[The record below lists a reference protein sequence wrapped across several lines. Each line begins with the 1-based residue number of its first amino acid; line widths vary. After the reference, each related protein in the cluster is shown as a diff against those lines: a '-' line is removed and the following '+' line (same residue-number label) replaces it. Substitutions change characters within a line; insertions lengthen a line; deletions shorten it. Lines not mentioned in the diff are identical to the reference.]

1 MSMTP
6 VAQPHHLS
14 RKAVIYIRQ
23 STGHQVLTNIESQQ
37 LQHAMREH
45 ARQLGWPDER
55 IEVVE
60 TDLGR
65 SAQSTERR
73 DGYKALLADVALGQ
87 VGIVL
92 SYESTRLSRNCTD
105 WYPLLDLCAYNH
117 CLIADRDGVYDAATP
132 NGRLLLGMQGIV
144 SEVELHTLRG
154 RLLAGVQQKAQRGD
168 LALALP
174 AGLLRQDDGGV
185 VQDPDRAVQHAITL
199 VFQTFLERRA
209 ASQVVRLLRD
219 QGLRLPRR
227 HRNCE
232 TVWRSPTVAAVIAIL
247 RHPAYAGTFVY
258 GKTRTQVPVGG
269 GRSQQRRLPLSAWK
283 VIVHDRYPAYVTW
296 ETFAR
301 IQAMLDDNYAAYAHN
316 QRRGV
321 PRQGAALLQ
330 GIVYCGRCGHKMA
343 VQYKG
348 GNQYLC
354 NYLRSQ
360 AHAPVCQRLPADPV
374 DQQVVAA
381 FFDALAPAELDLY
394 EQALAQRQQQQAA
407 LDQAQRY
414 SLQRLEYEADQAR
427 RRYEQVDPAYRLVA
441 AELERRWEAALQAL
455 QEAQEHYAR
464 LRQVPEADMARP
476 IPPALRE
483 AFSTLGHALPAL
495 WHQDTLTRAQRKA
508 LLRCLLEKVV
518 LDRRAPDTITTRIVW
533 RGGAVSELAVPC
545 SVGTLTDL
553 SDFAQMEAHILRLE
567 AQGHSDAAIAAFLTS
582 HGFRSPQRPRVLAS
596 TVQTL
601 RLRHG
606 RRHRYRGP
614 RPRRVAGFLTVSQ
627 LATALEVK
635 AHWLYH
641 LISQGRIVGQ
651 RDETTG
657 LYLFPD
663 RPETLETLRQVRDGS
678 VSERKEGRQLLVR
691 LRSLEESK
699 R

>member
-1 MSMTP
+1 MSTTP

-23 STGHQVLTNIESQQ
+23 STGHQVLTNTESQQ
-37 LQHAMREH
+37 LQHAMRAH
-45 ARQLGWPDER
+45 ARHLGWPDER

-65 SAQSTERR
+65 SAQSTAGR
-73 DGYKALLADVALGQ
+73 DGYKALLAEVALGQ

-105 WYPLLDLCAYNH
+105 WYPLLDLCAYNQ

-132 NGRLLLGMQGIV
+132 HGRLLLGMKGMV

-174 AGLLRQDDGGV
+174 AGLLRQDDGVV

-199 VFQTFLERRA
+199 VFQTFLERRS
-209 ASQVVRLLRD
+209 ASQVVRLLHD

-227 HRNCE
+227 HRNRE

-247 RHPAYAGTFVY
+247 RNPAYAGTFAY
-258 GKTRTQVPVGG
+258 GKTQTQVPPGG
-269 GRSQQRRLPLSAWK
+269 GRPQQRRRPLAEWK

-301 IQAMLDDNYAAYAHN
+301 IAALLDDNYAAYEHN
-316 QRRGV
+316 RRRGV
-321 PRQGAALLQ
+321 PRHGAALLQ
-330 GIVYCGRCGHKMA
+330 GIVYCGRCGHKMM

-348 GNQYLC
+348 GNEYLC
-354 NYLRSQ
+354 NYLRGQ
-360 AHAPVCQRLPADPV
+360 TQAPVCQRVPADPV

-381 FFDALAPAELDLY
+381 FFEALAPAELDLY
-394 EQALAQRQQQQAA
+394 EHALAQRRQQQQEI
-407 LDQAQRY
+407 DRAQQY
-414 SLQRLEYEADQAR
+414 ALQRLEYEADRAR
-427 RRYEQVDPAYRLVA
+427 HRYEQVDPAYRLVA

-455 QEAQEHYAR
+455 QEAQAQYTRAR
-464 LRQVPEADMARP
+464 QAPEDDLRRTLS
-476 IPPALRE
+476 PALR
-483 AFSTLGHALPAL
+483 ATFSTMGHALPTL
-495 WHQDTLTRAQRKA
+495 WHQDTLSRAQRKA
-508 LLRCLLEKVV
+508 LLRCLIEKVV
-518 LDRRAPDTITTRIVW
+518 VDRQVPDTIATRIVW

-545 SVGTLTDL
+545 TVGTLRDVTG
-553 SDFAQMEAHILRLE
+553 FAQMEAQILRLE
-567 AQGHSDAAIAAFLTS
+567 AQGHSDEAIAERLTS
-582 HGFRSPQRPRVLAS
+582 QGFRSPQRSRVLAS
-596 TVQTL
+596 TVQTM

-606 RRHRYRGP
+606 RLHRYRGP
-614 RPRRVAGFLTVSQ
+614 RPRRVPGFLTVSQ
-627 LATALEVK
+627 LATALGVK

-641 LISQGRIVGQ
+641 LISRGRISVG
-651 RDETTG
+651 RDEASG

-663 RPETLETLRQVRDGS
+663 RPETLEALRQLRDGQ
-678 VSERKEGRQLLVR
+678 VTEFRG
-691 LRSLEESK
+691 
-699 R
+699 

>member
-105 WYPLLDLCAYNH
+105 WYPLLDLCAYNQ
-117 CLIADRDGVYDAATP
+117 CLIADRDGVYDASTP
-132 NGRLLLGMQGIV
+132 NGRLLLGMKGIV

-154 RLLAGVQQKAQRGD
+154 RLIAGVQQKAQRGD

-174 AGLLRQDDGGV
+174 AGLLRQEDGGV
-185 VQDPDRAVQHAITL
+185 VTDPDRAVQHAITL
-199 VFQTFLERRA
+199 VFDTFLARKA

-232 TVWRSPTVAAVIAIL
+232 TVWRTPTVAAVIAIL
-247 RHPAYAGTFVY
+247 RNPAYAGTFVY
-258 GKTRTQVPVGG
+258 GKTRTQVPLGG
-269 GRSQQRRLPLSAWK
+269 GRPQQRRLPLAEWK

-296 ETFAR
+296 ETFTR
-301 IQAMLDDNYAAYAHN
+301 IQAILDDNYAAYAHN

-321 PRQGAALLQ
+321 PRHGAALLQ
-330 GIVYCGRCGHKMA
+330 GIVYCGSCGHKMV

-360 AHAPVCQRLPADPV
+360 AHAPVCQWLPADPV

-381 FFDALAPAELDLY
+381 FFDALAPAELDVY
-394 EQALAQRQQQQAA
+394 EQALAQQRQQQAE
-407 LDQAQRY
+407 LDRAQRY
-414 SLQRLEYEADQAR
+414 SLQRLEYEAEEAR
-427 RRYEQVDPAYRLVA
+427 RRYEHVDPAYRLVA
-441 AELERRWEAALQAL
+441 AELERRWEAALLAL

-464 LRQVPEADMARP
+464 LLRQAPEEARA
-476 IPPALRE
+476 IPPTLRE
-483 AFSTLGHALPAL
+483 AFSTLGASLPTL
-495 WHQDTLTRAQRKA
+495 WHQDTLSRAQRKA

-518 LDRRAPDTITTRIVW
+518 LDRRTPDTITTRIVW
-533 RGGAVSELAVPC
+533 RGGAVSELEVPC
-545 SVGTLTDL
+545 TVGTLRDL
-553 SDFAQMEAHILRLE
+553 TGFVQMEAQVLRLE
-567 AQGHSDAAIAAFLTS
+567 AQGHADEDIAQRLTS
-582 HGFRSPQRPRVLAS
+582 QGFRSPQRPWVLES
-596 TVQTL
+596 TVRTI

-606 RRHRYRGP
+606 RLHRYRGP
-614 RPRRVAGFLTVSQ
+614 RPRRVPHSLTVPQ
-627 LATALEVK
+627 IATAVGVK
-635 AHWLYH
+635 PHWVYH
-641 LISQGRIVGQ
+641 LIRRGRIVVS
-651 RDETTG
+651 RDEASG

-663 RPETLETLRQVRDGS
+663 GAETLAAFRQLRDGHIT
-678 VSERKEGRQLLVR
+678 E
-691 LRSLEESK
+691 LRY
-699 R
+699 

>member
-1 MSMTP
+1 MTP

-14 RKAVIYIRQ
+14 RKAVIDIRQ
-23 STGHQVLTNIESQQ
+23 STGHQVLTNTESQQ

-45 ARQLGWPDER
+45 ARHLGWPEER

-65 SAQSTERR
+65 SAQSTAGR

-105 WYPLLDLCAYNH
+105 WYPLLDLCAYNQ
-117 CLIADRDGVYDAATP
+117 CLIADRDGVYDASTP
-132 NGRLLLGMQGIV
+132 NGRLLLGMKGIV

-154 RLLAGVQQKAQRGD
+154 RLIAGVQQKAQRGD

-174 AGLLRQDDGGV
+174 AGLLRQEDGGV
-185 VQDPDRAVQHAITL
+185 VKDPDRAVQHAITL
-199 VFQTFLERRA
+199 VFQTFLARKA

-227 HRNCE
+227 QRNCE
-232 TVWRSPTVAAVIAIL
+232 TVWRTPTVAAVIAIL
-247 RHPAYAGTFVY
+247 RNPASAGTFVY
-258 GKTRTQVPVGG
+258 GKTRTQVPLGG
-269 GRSQQRRLPLSAWK
+269 GRPQQRRLPLAEWK

-296 ETFAR
+296 ETFTR
-301 IQAMLDDNYAAYAHN
+301 IQAILDDNYASYAHN

-321 PRQGAALLQ
+321 PRPGAALLQ
-330 GIVYCGRCGHKMA
+330 GIVYCGSCGHKMT

-354 NYLRSQ
+354 TYLRSQ

-374 DQQVVAA
+374 DQQVVVA

-394 EQALAQRQQQQAA
+394 EQALAQRRQQQAE

-414 SLQRLEYEADQAR
+414 SVQRLEYEADQAR

-464 LRQVPEADMARP
+464 LRPVPEDAMAMT

-483 AFSTLGHALPAL
+483 AFSTLGHSLPTL
-495 WHQDTLTRAQRKA
+495 WHQDTVSRAQRKA
-508 LLRCLLEKVV
+508 LLRCLIDKVV
-518 LDRRAPDTITTRIVW
+518 LHRVTPDTITTRIVW
-533 RGGAVSELAVPC
+533 RGGAVSELEVPC
-545 SVGTLTDL
+545 TVGTLRDVTG
-553 SDFAQMEAHILRLE
+553 FAQMEAEVLRLE
-567 AQGHSDAAIAAFLTS
+567 TQGHSDEDIA
-582 HGFRSPQRPRVLAS
+582 QR
-596 TVQTL
+596 
-601 RLRHG
+601 
-606 RRHRYRGP
+606 
-614 RPRRVAGFLTVSQ
+614 
-627 LATALEVK
+627 
-635 AHWLYH
+635 
-641 LISQGRIVGQ
+641 
-651 RDETTG
+651 
-657 LYLFPD
+657 
-663 RPETLETLRQVRDGS
+663 
-678 VSERKEGRQLLVR
+678 
-691 LRSLEESK
+691 
-699 R
+699 

>member
-105 WYPLLDLCAYNH
+105 WYPLLDLCAYNQ
-117 CLIADRDGVYDAATP
+117 CLIADRDGVYDTSTA
-132 NGRLLLGMQGIV
+132 NGRLLLGMKGIV

-154 RLLAGVQQKAQRGD
+154 RLIAGVQQKAQRGD

-174 AGLLRQDDGGV
+174 AGLLRQEDGGV
-185 VQDPDRAVQHAITL
+185 VTDPDRAVQHAITL
-199 VFQTFLERRA
+199 VFDTFLARKA

-232 TVWRSPTVAAVIAIL
+232 TVWRTPTVAAVIAIL
-247 RHPAYAGTFVY
+247 RNPAYAGTFVY
-258 GKTRTQVPVGG
+258 GKTRTQVPLGG
-269 GRSQQRRLPLSAWK
+269 GRPQQRRLPLAEWK

-296 ETFAR
+296 ETFTR
-301 IQAMLDDNYAAYAHN
+301 IQAILDDNYAAYAHN

-330 GIVYCGRCGHKMA
+330 GLVYCGSCGHKMV

-381 FFDALAPAELDLY
+381 FFDALAPAELDVY
-394 EQALAQRQQQQAA
+394 EQALAQQRQQQAE
-407 LDQAQRY
+407 LDRAQRY
-414 SLQRLEYEADQAR
+414 SVQRLEYEAEEAR
-427 RRYEQVDPAYRLVA
+427 RRYEHVDPAYRLVA

-464 LRQVPEADMARP
+464 LLRQAPEAAMA
-476 IPPALRE
+476 IPPTLRE
-483 AFSTLGHALPAL
+483 AFSTLGTSLPTL
-495 WHQDTLTRAQRKA
+495 WHQDTLSRAQRKA

-518 LDRRAPDTITTRIVW
+518 LERRTPDMITTRIVW
-533 RGGAVSELAVPC
+533 RGGAVSELEVPC
-545 SVGTLTDL
+545 TVGTLRDL
-553 SDFAQMEAHILRLE
+553 TGFAQMETQVLRLE
-567 AQGHSDAAIAAFLTS
+567 AQGHTDEDIAQRLTS
-582 HGFRSPQRPRVLAS
+582 QGFRSPQRPRVLES
-596 TVQTL
+596 TVRTI

-606 RRHRYRGP
+606 RLHRYRGP
-614 RPRRVAGFLTVSQ
+614 RPRRVPHSLTVPQ
-627 LATALEVK
+627 IATAVGVK
-635 AHWLYH
+635 PHWVYH
-641 LISQGRIVGQ
+641 LIRRGRIVVS
-651 RDETTG
+651 RDEASG

-663 RPETLETLRQVRDGS
+663 GAETLAAFRQLRDGHIT
-678 VSERKEGRQLLVR
+678 E
-691 LRSLEESK
+691 LRY
-699 R
+699 

>member
-14 RKAVIYIRQ
+14 RKAVVYIRQ
-23 STGHQVLTNIESQQ
+23 STGHQVLTNLESQQ

-73 DGYKALLADVALGQ
+73 DGSKALLADVALGQ

-105 WYPLLDLCAYNH
+105 WYPLLDLCAYNQ
-117 CLIADRDGVYDAATP
+117 CLIADRDGVYDASTP
-132 NGRLLLGMQGIV
+132 NGRLLLGMKGIV

-154 RLLAGVQQKAQRGD
+154 RLIAGVQQKAQRGD

-174 AGLLRQDDGGV
+174 AGLLRQEDGGV
-185 VQDPDRAVQHAITL
+185 VKDPDRAVQHAITL
-199 VFQTFLERRA
+199 VFQTFLARKA

-227 HRNCE
+227 QRNCE
-232 TVWRSPTVAAVIAIL
+232 TVWRTPTVAAVIAIL
-247 RHPAYAGTFVY
+247 RNPAYAGPFVY
-258 GKTRTQVPVGG
+258 GKTRTQVPLGG
-269 GRSQQRRLPLSAWK
+269 GRPQQRRLPLAEWQ

-296 ETFAR
+296 ETFTR
-301 IQAMLDDNYAAYAHN
+301 IQAILDDNYASYAHN

-321 PRQGAALLQ
+321 PRPGAALLQ
-330 GIVYCGRCGHKMA
+330 GIVYCGSCGHKMT

-354 NYLRSQ
+354 TYLRSQ

-374 DQQVVAA
+374 DQQVVVA

-394 EQALAQRQQQQAA
+394 AQALAQRRQQQAE

-414 SLQRLEYEADQAR
+414 SVQRLEYEADQAR

-464 LRQVPEADMARP
+464 LRPVPEDAMAMT

-483 AFSTLGHALPAL
+483 AFSTLGHSLPTL
-495 WHQDTLTRAQRKA
+495 WHQDTLSRAQRKA
-508 LLRCLLEKVV
+508 LLRCLIDKVV
-518 LDRRAPDTITTRIVW
+518 LHRVTPDTITTRIVW
-533 RGGAVSELAVPC
+533 RGGAVSELEVPC
-545 SVGTLTDL
+545 TVGTLRDVTG
-553 SDFAQMEAHILRLE
+553 FAQMEAEVLRLE
-567 AQGHSDAAIAAFLTS
+567 TQGQSDEDIAQ
-582 HGFRSPQRPRVLAS
+582 R
-596 TVQTL
+596 
-601 RLRHG
+601 
-606 RRHRYRGP
+606 
-614 RPRRVAGFLTVSQ
+614 
-627 LATALEVK
+627 
-635 AHWLYH
+635 
-641 LISQGRIVGQ
+641 
-651 RDETTG
+651 
-657 LYLFPD
+657 
-663 RPETLETLRQVRDGS
+663 
-678 VSERKEGRQLLVR
+678 
-691 LRSLEESK
+691 
-699 R
+699 

>member
-1 MSMTP
+1 MSTTP
-6 VAQPHHLS
+6 VAQPYHLR

-23 STGHQVLTNIESQQ
+23 STGHQVLTNTESQQ
-37 LQHAMREH
+37 LQHARRAH
-45 ARQLGWPDER
+45 ARHLGWPDER

-65 SAQSTERR
+65 SAQSTAGR
-73 DGYKALLADVALGQ
+73 DGYKALLAEVALGQ

-105 WYPLLDLCAYNH
+105 WYPLLDLCAYNQ

-132 NGRLLLGMQGIV
+132 NGRLLLGMKGIV

-154 RLLAGVQQKAQRGD
+154 RLIAGVQQKAQRGD

-185 VQDPDRAVQHAITL
+185 VKDPDRAVQHAITL
-199 VFQTFLERRA
+199 VFQTFLERRS

-227 HRNCE
+227 HRNRE

-247 RHPAYAGTFVY
+247 RNPAYAGTFAY
-258 GKTRTQVPVGG
+258 GKTQTQVPSGG
-269 GRSQQRRLPLSAWK
+269 GRPQQRRRPLAEWK

-301 IQAMLDDNYAAYAHN
+301 IAAILDDNYAAYEHN
-316 QRRGV
+316 RRRGV
-321 PRQGAALLQ
+321 PRHGAALLQ
-330 GIVYCGRCGHKMA
+330 GIVYCGRCGHKMM

-348 GNQYLC
+348 GNEYLC
-354 NYLRSQ
+354 NYLRGQ
-360 AHAPVCQRLPADPV
+360 PQAPVCQRVPADPV

-381 FFDALAPAELDLY
+381 FFEALAPAELDLY
-394 EQALAQRQQQQAA
+394 EHALAQRRQQQQEV
-407 LDQAQRY
+407 DRAQQY
-414 SLQRLEYEADQAR
+414 ALQRLEYEADRAR
-427 RRYEQVDPAYRLVA
+427 HRYEQVDPAYRLVA

-455 QEAQEHYAR
+455 QEAQAQYTRAR
-464 LRQVPEADMARP
+464 QAPEDALHRTLS
-476 IPPALRE
+476 PALRE
-483 AFSTLGHALPAL
+483 TFSTVGQALPTL
-495 WHQDTLTRAQRKA
+495 WHQDTLSRAQRKA
-508 LLRCLLEKVV
+508 LLRCLIEKVV
-518 LDRRAPDTITTRIVW
+518 VDRQVPATIATRIVW

-545 SVGTLTDL
+545 TVGTLRDVTG
-553 SDFAQMEAHILRLE
+553 FAQMEAQILRLE
-567 AQGHSDAAIAAFLTS
+567 AQGHSDEAIAERLTS
-582 HGFRSPQRPRVLAS
+582 QGLRSPQRPRVLAS
-596 TVQTL
+596 TVQTM

-606 RRHRYRGP
+606 RLHRYRGP
-614 RPRRVAGFLTVSQ
+614 RPRRVPGFLTVSQ
-627 LATALEVK
+627 LATALGVK

-641 LISQGRIVGQ
+641 LISRGRISVG
-651 RDETTG
+651 RDEASG

-663 RPETLETLRQVRDGS
+663 RPETLEALRQLRDGQGT
-678 VSERKEGRQLLVR
+678 ECRG
-691 LRSLEESK
+691 
-699 R
+699 

>member
-37 LQHAMREH
+37 LQHAMHEH

-105 WYPLLDLCAYNH
+105 WYPLLDLCAYNQ
-117 CLIADRDGVYDAATP
+117 CLIADRDGVYDASTP
-132 NGRLLLGMQGIV
+132 NGRLLLGMKGIV

-154 RLLAGVQQKAQRGD
+154 RLIAGVQQKAQRGD

-174 AGLLRQDDGGV
+174 AGLLRQEDGGV
-185 VQDPDRAVQHAITL
+185 VTDPDRAVQHAITL
-199 VFQTFLERRA
+199 VFDTFLARKA

-232 TVWRSPTVAAVIAIL
+232 TVWRTPTVAAVIAIL
-247 RHPAYAGTFVY
+247 RNPAYAGTFVY
-258 GKTRTQVPVGG
+258 GKTRTQVPPGG
-269 GRSQQRRLPLSAWK
+269 GRPQQRRLPLAEWK

-296 ETFAR
+296 ETFTR
-301 IQAMLDDNYAAYAHN
+301 IQAILDDNYAAYAHN

-330 GIVYCGRCGHKMA
+330 GLVYCGSCGHKMV

-381 FFDALAPAELDLY
+381 FFDALAPAELDVY
-394 EQALAQRQQQQAA
+394 EQALVQQRQQQAE
-407 LDQAQRY
+407 LDRAQRY
-414 SLQRLEYEADQAR
+414 SLQRLEYEADEAR
-427 RRYEQVDPAYRLVA
+427 RRYEHVDPAYRLVA

-464 LRQVPEADMARP
+464 LLRQAPEEAMA
-476 IPPALRE
+476 IPPTLRE
-483 AFSTLGHALPAL
+483 AFSTLGASLPTL
-495 WHQDTLTRAQRKA
+495 WHQDTLSRAQRKA

-518 LDRRAPDTITTRIVW
+518 LDRRTPDTITTRIVW
-533 RGGAVSELAVPC
+533 RGGAVSELEVPC
-545 SVGTLTDL
+545 TVGTLRDL
-553 SDFAQMEAHILRLE
+553 TGFAQMEAQVLRLE
-567 AQGHSDAAIAAFLTS
+567 AQGHADEDIAQRLTS
-582 HGFRSPQRPRVLAS
+582 QGFRSPQRPRVLSS
-596 TVQTL
+596 TVRTI

-606 RRHRYRGP
+606 RLHRYRGP
-614 RPRRVAGFLTVSQ
+614 RPRRVPHSLTVPQ
-627 LATALEVK
+627 IATAVGVK
-635 AHWLYH
+635 PHWVYH
-641 LISQGRIVGQ
+641 LIRRGRIVVS
-651 RDETTG
+651 RDEASG

-663 RPETLETLRQVRDGS
+663 GAETLAAFRQLRDGHIT
-678 VSERKEGRQLLVR
+678 E
-691 LRSLEESK
+691 LRY
-699 R
+699 

>member
-1 MSMTP
+1 MSTTP

-23 STGHQVLTNIESQQ
+23 STGHQVLTNTESQQ

-45 ARQLGWPDER
+45 ARHLGWPDER

-65 SAQSTERR
+65 SAQSTAGR
-73 DGYKALLADVALGQ
+73 DGYKALLAEVALGQ

-105 WYPLLDLCAYNH
+105 WYPLLDLCAYNQ

-132 NGRLLLGMQGIV
+132 NGRLLLGMKGIV

-154 RLLAGVQQKAQRGD
+154 RLIAGVQQKAQRGD

-174 AGLLRQDDGGV
+174 AGLLRQDDGV
-185 VQDPDRAVQHAITL
+185 VVKDPDRAVQHAITL
-199 VFQTFLERRA
+199 VFQTFLERRS

-227 HRNCE
+227 HRNRE

-247 RHPAYAGTFVY
+247 RNPAYAGTFAY
-258 GKTRTQVPVGG
+258 GKTQTQVPPGG
-269 GRSQQRRLPLSAWK
+269 GRPQQRRRPLAEWK

-301 IQAMLDDNYAAYAHN
+301 IAALLDDNYAAYEHN
-316 QRRGV
+316 RRRGV
-321 PRQGAALLQ
+321 PRHGAALLQ
-330 GIVYCGRCGHKMA
+330 GIVYCGRCGHKMM
-343 VQYKG
+343 VQDKG
-348 GNQYLC
+348 GNEYLC
-354 NYLRSQ
+354 NYLRGQ
-360 AHAPVCQRLPADPV
+360 TQAPVCQRVPADPI

-381 FFDALAPAELDLY
+381 FFEALAPAELDLY
-394 EQALAQRQQQQAA
+394 DHALAQRRQQQQEV
-407 LDQAQRY
+407 DRAQQY
-414 SLQRLEYEADQAR
+414 ALQRLEYEADRAR
-427 RRYEQVDPAYRLVA
+427 HRYEQVDPAYRLVA

-455 QEAQEHYAR
+455 QEAQAQYTRAR
-464 LRQVPEADMARP
+464 QAPEDALRRTLS
-476 IPPALRE
+476 PALRE
-483 AFSTLGHALPAL
+483 TFSTVGQALPTL
-495 WHQDTLTRAQRKA
+495 WHQDTLSRAQRKA
-508 LLRCLLEKVV
+508 LLRCLIEKVV
-518 LDRRAPDTITTRIVW
+518 VDRQVPDTIATRIVW

-545 SVGTLTDL
+545 TVGTLRDVTG
-553 SDFAQMEAHILRLE
+553 FAQMEAQILRLE
-567 AQGHSDAAIAAFLTS
+567 AQGHSDEAIAERLTAQ
-582 HGFRSPQRPRVLAS
+582 GFRSPQRPRVLAS
-596 TVQTL
+596 TVQTI

-606 RRHRYRGP
+606 RLHRYRGP
-614 RPRRVAGFLTVSQ
+614 RPRRVPGFLTVSQ
-627 LATALEVK
+627 LATALGVK

-641 LISQGRIVGQ
+641 LISRGRISVG
-651 RDETTG
+651 RDEASG

-663 RPETLETLRQVRDGS
+663 RPETLEALRQLRDGQ
-678 VSERKEGRQLLVR
+678 VTEFRG
-691 LRSLEESK
+691 
-699 R
+699 